1 MSFKFF
7 TSIFS
12 LLALCCSCSSQDEPQ
27 VTGSIANPS
36 GDVVEWSLDMDL
48 PDEPKTRAAASVSP
62 GTDGL
67 YAFTGREIN
76 KLWYAVYYEDKLV
89 YDCTT
94 PEAQQPKKI
103 GDNFNLVFK
112 LPRLYDPTKVKLF
125 FWAGNADDAVSTNN
139 VTSVSNGI
147 NLNFAERCVSIDPKY
162 VNGGNTSIAQYD
174 SFCGYFQLANNAN
187 VTNRN
192 LRFSLSRPFAQI
204 HVLTNELTDPGVRFD
219 WAGGAVGTCGFGR
232 WSASAGN
239 MSTEMAVPTTW
250 FYDDSKSLNPAYKA
264 GEYIFSQNTYEYT
277 NDLANTWPSRTTFK
291 NKDYHYLG
299 CMLTFAPTVAANLKG
314 ASASGNAALYGK
326 FNMAIR
332 KPSLGYGDSTASF
345 VSADIPSHGI
355 VANNRY
361 VVYNGQGPGPFSKS
375 YHFEI
380 VTDNVWGGATEI
392 EF

>member
-36 GDVVEWSLDMDL
+36 GDVVEWSLDMNL

-94 PEAQQPKKI
+94 PEAQQPKKV
-103 GDNFNLVFK
+103 GDKFNLVFK
-112 LPRLYDPTKVKLF
+112 LPRLYDPTRVKLF

-162 VNGGNTSIAQYD
+162 VNGGNISIAQYD

-204 HVLTNELTDPGVRFD
+204 HLLTSEFEGKSLTDSYPNGMSV
-219 WAGGAVGTCGFGR
+219 TLEFGNNEI
-232 WSASAGN
+232 SSDN
-239 MSTEMAVPTTW
+239 YLTELSLPTTW
-250 FYDDSKSLNPAYKA
+250 FYDNSINLSPSYKKGDYIYTQNNHVFCAGKTDSWPYTTIFERMRSKYTYLTCLMTLAPIDANSSNLPFNKLNFVAYNPEV
-264 GEYIFSQNTYEYT
+264 GVQNEDCFSIPMIYE
-277 NDLANTWPSRTTFK
+277 
-291 NKDYHYLG
+291 
-299 CMLTFAPTVAANLKG
+299 
-314 ASASGNAALYGK
+314 
-326 FNMAIR
+326 
-332 KPSLGYGDSTASF
+332 
-345 VSADIPSHGI
+345 GI
-355 VANNRY
+355 KANNRY
-361 VVYNGQGPGPFSKS
+361 VIYNLPYSNPFFSTS
-375 YHFEI
+375 YQFI
-380 VTDNVWGGATEI
+380 VNVNNDFNNFI
-392 EF
+392 ESDMN